1 MREAESYGGCQFLK
15 VEMSALYNTV
25 YLVHSSKIMLIS
37 YELSLRAKF
46 QADVVL
52 CDRNL
57 L

>member
-1 MREAESYGGCQFLK
+1 
-15 VEMSALYNTV
+15 MSALYTTV
-25 YLVHSSKIMLIS
+25 YFVHSTKIMLIS